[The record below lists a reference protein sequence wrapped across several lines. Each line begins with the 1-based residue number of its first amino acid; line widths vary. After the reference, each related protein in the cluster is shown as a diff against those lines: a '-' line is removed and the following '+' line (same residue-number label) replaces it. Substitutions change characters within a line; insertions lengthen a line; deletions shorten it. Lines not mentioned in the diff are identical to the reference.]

1 MNDQP
6 ATPEE
11 PRNKP
16 PPLPWSKMLPPRGA
30 SSEEILS
37 AFLDGVTARGL
48 ELYPAQEEAL
58 LEIAAGKNVI
68 LNTPTGSGKSLVAEG
83 MHFFAMSEER
93 RAVYTSPIKALV
105 NEKFFDLCNKF
116 GAEWVGLMTG
126 DAAVNREA
134 PIMCC
139 TAEILSN
146 WALREGE
153 HTPFDYVVMDEFHYY
168 SDRERGAA
176 WQIPLLTLSRS
187 TFLLMSAT
195 FGPTE
200 QFEKHLTARTGKET
214 AVVKSDHRPV
224 PLDFEYRESPLFE
237 AVADLVKKD
246 RAPVYVVNFTQ
257 RGAAEEAQN
266 LMSQDYCSKEEKR
279 KITEALAGASFDS
292 PYGKEVL
299 RFVKHGI
306 GLHHAGLLPKYRLLV
321 EKLAQRGLLKVVSG
335 TDTLGVGVN
344 IPIRTVLF
352 TKLCKFDGEKT
363 GILSVRDFQQISGRA
378 GRKGFDDRGTVVAL
392 APEHVIENRRLEA
405 KAGGDPVKLK
415 RIVRK
420 KPPEKGYV
428 HWDQATFEKLR
439 ASPPEPLVSRFQVTH
454 GMLLNVLCRPEDGCP
469 AMKKLLRECH
479 LRPAERRIQQR
490 HALALFRSL
499 HEAKIIELVPF
510 RERELDWQTGRAKGS
525 GVRVHTDLQENFS
538 IHHSLALYLL
548 DTLNQLDP
556 EDPEYALQL
565 LSMVESILEDPEII
579 LQKQLDKIKRE
590 KLGELKA
597 QGVEYEERMAELEK
611 LEYPKPL
618 RDFVYGT
625 FNQFAAPRPWMKA
638 ENIRPKS
645 VAREMYESFL
655 SFTEYIREY
664 GIERSEGLL
673 LRYLSE
679 VYKTL
684 TQTVPDRMKTPEAV
698 EMIAYFGV
706 LVRGVDSSLV
716 DEWEKLRDPTWEKT
730 EAAKA
735 DPSALRTNITSD
747 EKAFLVLVRNELF
760 RLLRALASKDFET
773 AAKLASGNPEDPWTP
788 ERIEQALGAY
798 LAEHAT
804 IRTDPAARD
813 PKKTLVEKSEDGSLW
828 RVQQIITDPD
838 DDNDWVL
845 AGDIDLEAS
854 IQAKQPVFAL
864 REIKS

>member
-1 MNDQP
+1 MNDASP
-6 ATPEE
+6 TE
-11 PRNKP
+11 PGSP
-16 PPLPWSKMLPPRGA
+16 PRTEARTWAALLPPRGA
-30 SSEEILS
+30 SSDDILS
-37 AFLDGVTARGL
+37 AFLDGVSARGI

-83 MHFFAMSEER
+83 VHFFAMANDQ

-105 NEKFFDLCNKF
+105 NEKFFDLCEKF
-116 GAEWVGLMTG
+116 GPDNVGLMTG

-134 PIMCC
+134 PIVCC

-153 HTPFDYVVMDEFHYY
+153 DTPFDHVVMDEFHYY
-168 SDRERGAA
+168 SDRDRGVA
-176 WQIPLLTLSRS
+176 WQIPLLTLSRA

-200 QFEKHLTARTGKET
+200 QFEKYLNERTGKET
-214 AVVKSDHRPV
+214 AVVKSTHRPV
-224 PLDFEYRESPLFE
+224 PLDFEYREMPLHE
-237 AVADLVKKD
+237 AVGDLVKKG

-279 KITEALAGASFDS
+279 AIGEALSGTGFDS
-292 PYGKEVL
+292 PYGKDMQRFL
-299 RFVKHGI
+299 RHGI
-306 GLHHAGLLPKYRLLV
+306 GLHHAGLLPKYRRVV
-321 EKLAQRGLLKVVSG
+321 ERLAQKGMLKVVSG

-363 GILSVRDFQQISGRA
+363 AILSVRDFQQISGRA

-420 KPPEKGYV
+420 KPPERGYV
-428 HWDQATFEKLR
+428 HWDQAVFERLQ
-439 ASPPEPLVSRFQVTH
+439 ASPPEPLVSRFGVSH
-454 GMLLNVLCRPEDGCP
+454 GMLLNVLSRPEGGCP
-469 AMKKLLRECH
+469 AMKTLLRECH

-490 HALALFRSL
+490 LSLSLFRSL
-499 HEAKIIELVPF
+499 YEAKIIELVPF
-510 RERELDWQTGRAKGS
+510 REREMDWETGRAKGS

-538 IHHSLALYLL
+538 IHHTLALYLL
-548 DTLNQLDP
+548 DTLDQLDP

-565 LSMVESILEDPEII
+565 LSLVESILEDPDII
-579 LQKQLDKIKRE
+579 LQKQLDKVKRD
-590 KLGELKA
+590 KLFELKA
-597 QGVEYEERMAELEK
+597 AGVEYEERMAELEK

-618 RDFVYGT
+618 RDFIYGT
-625 FNQFAAPRPWMKA
+625 FNQFSAPRPWMKS

-673 LRYLSE
+673 LRYLSD

-684 TQTVPDRMKTPEAV
+684 TQTVPARMK
-698 EMIAYFGV
+698 
-706 LVRGVDSSLV
+706 R
-716 DEWEKLRDPTWEKT
+716 RRR
-730 EAAKA
+730 
-735 DPSALRTNITSD
+735 PSR
-747 EKAFLVLVRNELF
+747 
-760 RLLRALASKDFET
+760 
-773 AAKLASGNPEDPWTP
+773 
-788 ERIEQALGAY
+788 
-798 LAEHAT
+798 
-804 IRTDPAARD
+804 
-813 PKKTLVEKSEDGSLW
+813 
-828 RVQQIITDPD
+828 
-838 DDNDWVL
+838 
-845 AGDIDLEAS
+845 
-854 IQAKQPVFAL
+854 
-864 REIKS
+864 

>member
-1 MNDQP
+1 MTEISVEQQAPKTQTTWANC
-6 ATPEE
+6 
-11 PRNKP
+11 
-16 PPLPWSKMLPPRGA
+16 LPPRGA
-30 SSEEILS
+30 SPDEILM
-37 AFLDGVTARGL
+37 AFLDGVTARNL
-48 ELYPAQEEAL
+48 QLYPAQEEAL

-83 MHFFAMSEER
+83 VHFFAMAEDK

-126 DAAVNREA
+126 DAAVNRDA

-153 HTPFDYVVMDEFHYY
+153 NTPFDYVVMDEFHYY

-176 WQIPLLTLSRS
+176 WQIPLLTLSKA

-200 QFEKHLTARTGKET
+200 QFEKYLTQRTGKET
-214 AVVKSDHRPV
+214 AVVKSTHRPV
-224 PLDFEYRESPLFE
+224 PLDFEYREVPLFE

-246 RAPVYVVNFTQ
+246 RAPIYVVNFTQ

-266 LMSQDYCSKEEKR
+266 LMSQDYCTKDEKR
-279 KITEALAGASFDS
+279 QIAESLYGSKFDS
-292 PYGKEVL
+292 TYGKEMSRFL
-299 RFVKHGI
+299 RHGI
-306 GLHHAGLLPKYRLLV
+306 GLHHAGLLPKYRLMV
-321 EKLAQRGLLKVVSG
+321 EKLAQKGLLKVVSG

-363 GILSVRDFQQISGRA
+363 AILSARDFHQISGRA

-420 KPPEKGYV
+420 KAPEKGYV
-428 HWDQATFEKLR
+428 HWDQATFDKLQT
-439 ASPPEPLVSRFQVTH
+439 ALPEPLISRFSVTH
-454 GMLLNVLCRPEDGCP
+454 GMLLNVLSRPQDGCP

-479 LRPAERRIQQR
+479 LRPAERRIQQK
-490 HALALFRSL
+490 HALSLFRSL
-499 HEAKIIELVPF
+499 YEAKIIEFVPF
-510 RERELDWQTGRAKGS
+510 RERELDWETGRAKGS

-538 IHHSLALYLL
+538 IHHTLALYLL
-548 DTLNQLDP
+548 DVIGQLDR

-565 LSMVESILEDPEII
+565 LSLVESILEDPEII

-590 KLGELKA
+590 KLAEMKA
-597 QGVEYEERMAELEK
+597 QGVEYEERMNELEK
-611 LEYPKPL
+611 LDYPKPH
-618 RDFVYGT
+618 REFIYGT

-645 VAREMYESFL
+645 VAREMFETFQSFN
-655 SFTEYIREY
+655 EYVRDY

-673 LRYLSE
+673 LRYLSD

-684 TQTVPDRMKTPEAV
+684 TQTVPIYAKTPETV

-706 LVRGVDSSLV
+706 LIRAVDSSLV

-735 DPSALRTNITSD
+735 DPSALRHDITAD
-747 EKAFLVLVRNELF
+747 EKSFLVLLRNEWF
-760 RLLRALASKDFET
+760 RLLRALASKDYEV
-773 AAKLASGNPEDPWTP
+773 AATIASGDPNDVWSAD
-788 ERIEQALGAY
+788 RIEKAMAPY
-798 LAEHAT
+798 WAEHGAL
-804 IRTDPAARD
+804 RTDPKARD
-813 PKKTLVEKSEDGSLW
+813 PKKTMVEKTADGAVW
-828 RVQQIITDPD
+828 RTQQIFTDPED
-838 DDNDWVL
+838 NNDWVGL
-845 AGDIDLEAS
+845 ADVDLDRCAREG
-854 IQAKQPVFAL
+854 KVVLTL

>member
-1 MNDQP
+1 MN
-6 ATPEE
+6 EE
-11 PRNKP
+11 QAPSAEPKAKP
-16 PPLPWSKMLPPRGA
+16 LLWSQVLPPRGA
-30 SSEEILS
+30 SSDEVLS
-37 AFLDGVTARGL
+37 AFLDGVTARGI

-58 LEIAAGKNVI
+58 LEIASGKNVI

-83 MHFFAMSEER
+83 VHFFAMAADKR
-93 RAVYTSPIKALV
+93 TVYTSPIKALV
-105 NEKFFDLCNKF
+105 NEKFFDLCAKF
-116 GAEWVGLMTG
+116 GPEWVGLMTG

-134 PIMCC
+134 PIVCC

-146 WALREGE
+146 WALREGDK
-153 HTPFDYVVMDEFHYY
+153 TPFDYVVMDEFHYY
-168 SDRERGAA
+168 SDRDRGVA
-176 WQIPLLTLSRS
+176 WQVPLLTMPHV
-187 TFLLMSAT
+187 TFVLMSAT

-200 QFEKHLTARTGKET
+200 QFEKILTDRTGKAT
-214 AVVKSDHRPV
+214 VVVKSTHRPV
-224 PLDFEYRESPLFE
+224 PLDFEYREVPLFE

-257 RGAAEEAQN
+257 RSAAEEAQN
-266 LMSQDYCSKEEKR
+266 LMSTDYCSKEEKR
-279 KITEALAGASFDS
+279 KILDALAGANFDS
-292 PYGKEVL
+292 PYGKEVQ
-299 RFVKHGI
+299 RFLKHGI

-321 EKLAQRGLLKVVSG
+321 EKLAQKGLLKVVSG

-392 APEHVIENRRLEA
+392 APEHVIENRKLEA
-405 KAGGDPVKLK
+405 KAGSDPVKLK

-420 KPPEKGYV
+420 KPPERGYV
-428 HWDQATFEKLR
+428 HWDAATFERLKTSL
-439 ASPPEPLVSRFQVTH
+439 PEPLVSRFNVSH
-454 GMLLNVLCRPEDGCP
+454 GMLLNVLCRPENGCP

-499 HEAKIIELVPF
+499 YEGKVIEFVPF
-510 RERELDWQTGRAKGS
+510 RERELDWETGRAKGS

-538 IHHSLALYLL
+538 IHHTLALYLL
-548 DTLNQLDP
+548 DTIAQLDQ
-556 EDPEYALQL
+556 ELPEYPLQL

-579 LQKQLDKIKRE
+579 LMKQLDSIKRD
-590 KLGELKA
+590 KMFELKA
-597 QGVEYEERMAELEK
+597 LGVEYDERIAELEK

-618 RDFVYGT
+618 RDFIYGT

-655 SFTEYIREY
+655 AFHEYIREY
-664 GIERSEGLL
+664 AAERSEGLL
-673 LRYLSE
+673 LRYLSD

-684 TQTVPDRMKTPEAV
+684 TQTVPDRAKTPEVV

-706 LVRGVDSSLV
+706 LVRSVDSSLV
-716 DEWEKLRDPTWEKT
+716 DEWERMRDPAWEKT
-730 EAAKA
+730 EAARV
-735 DPSALRTNITSD
+735 DPSALRQNILSD
-747 EKAFLVLVRNELF
+747 EKAFLVLARNELF
-760 RLLRALASKDFET
+760 RLLRALASKDWET
-773 AAKLASGNPEDPWTP
+773 AAQLASGDPGDAWTAD
-788 ERIEQALGAY
+788 RIEKALAPY
-798 LAEHAT
+798 TAEHGT

-813 PKKTLVEKSEDGSLW
+813 PKKTLVEKTPDGEMW
-828 RVQQIITDPD
+828 RVQQIITDPEEN
-838 DDNDWVL
+838 NDWVL
-845 AGDIDLEAS
+845 AGDIDLRRSVEA
-854 IQAKQPVFAL
+854 KRPVFAL